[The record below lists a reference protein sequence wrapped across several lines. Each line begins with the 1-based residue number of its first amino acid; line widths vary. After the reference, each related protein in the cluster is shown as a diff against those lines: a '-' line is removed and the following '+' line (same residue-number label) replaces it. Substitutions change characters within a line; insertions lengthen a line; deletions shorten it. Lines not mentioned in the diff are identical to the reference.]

1 MSKQGVQALI
11 ARLSEA
17 FGIPALEM
25 DDEGYCLVRIDDKLD
40 LSIEFDEDSQSVL
53 LSVRCGLLP
62 EANRAAILQELLD
75 ANFYWT
81 GSGGATL
88 ATNSREGAVYLQYRE
103 PAASLEQQR
112 LADLIQAIVSNAEMW
127 NERLVELAVAAPG
140 VEPLDSLSAFQN
152 MRA

>member
-1 MSKQGVQALI
+1 MSKQSVQALL

-25 DDEGYCLVRIDDKLD
+25 DDEGYCLVRIDDKID
-40 LSIEFDEDSQSVL
+40 LSIEFDEDTQSVL
-53 LSVRCGLLP
+53 LSAKCGSVP
-62 EANRAAILQELLD
+62 ETNRAAILQELLD

-103 PAASLEQQR
+103 PVASLDQQR
-112 LADLIQAIVSNAEMW
+112 LADLLQAIVSNAELW
-127 NERLVELAVAAPG
+127 NERLVELAVATAPAEDPAG
-140 VEPLDSLSAFQN
+140 LAAMMQT
-152 MRA
+152 RA